1 MITTIR
7 KWGNSLG
14 MRIPKNL
21 AKDMQ
26 VEEGSSVEISVRKGR
41 LVVTPL
47 KGKEYSL
54 EELVA
59 DIKPS
64 NLHEEVEFGAP
75 IGREVW

>member
-14 MRIPKNL
+14 LRIPKNL
-21 AKDMQ
+21 AEDVQIK
-26 VEEGSSVEISVRKGR
+26 EGSSVQLSVRKGR

-47 KGKEYSL
+47 NGKEYSL

-64 NLHEEVEFGAP
+64 NLHEEQEFGAHT
-75 IGREVW
+75 GREVW

>member
-14 MRIPKNL
+14 LRIPKNL
-21 AKDMQ
+21 AEDVQIK
-26 VEEGSSVEISVRKGR
+26 EGSSVQLSVRKGR

-64 NLHEEVEFGAP
+64 NLHEEQEFGAHT
-75 IGREVW
+75 GREVW

>member
-7 KWGNSLG
+7 KWGNSLAL
-14 MRIPKNL
+14 RIPKNL
-21 AKDMQ
+21 AEDVQIK
-26 VEEGSSVEISVRKGR
+26 EGSSVQLSVRKGR

-47 KGKEYSL
+47 NGKEYSL

-64 NLHEEVEFGAP
+64 NLHEEQEFGAHT
-75 IGREVW
+75 GREVW

>member
-14 MRIPKNL
+14 LRIPKNL
-21 AKDMQ
+21 AEDVQIK
-26 VEEGSSVEISVRKGR
+26 EGSSVQINVRKGR

-47 KGKEYSL
+47 NGKEYSL

-64 NLHEEVEFGAP
+64 NLHEEQEFGAHT
-75 IGREVW
+75 GREVW